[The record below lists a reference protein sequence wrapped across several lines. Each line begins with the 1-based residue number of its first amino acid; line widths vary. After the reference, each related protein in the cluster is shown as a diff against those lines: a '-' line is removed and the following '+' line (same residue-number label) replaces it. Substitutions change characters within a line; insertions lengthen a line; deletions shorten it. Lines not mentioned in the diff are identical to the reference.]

1 MRFLKILTVVSC
13 VLFAAGQTVYA
24 AEAPKSKEELME
36 QFKTGISVKNI
47 DLLYGLFYME
57 GVSDET
63 KAQMKEALGILA
75 ASEISEFT
83 FAEVPADYDPVRVTP
98 TGVKIAPNMEIQGFI
113 KFNIK
118 SAEGWEGVGSQ
129 PYGSIEGIYYL
140 PGSLI
145 K

>member
-1 MRFLKILTVVSC
+1 MKFLRVLTLVSC
-13 VLFAAGQTVYA
+13 VMLAGQSICA
-24 AEAPKSKEELME
+24 AESPKSKEALLE
-36 QFKTGISVKNI
+36 QFQTGITSKNI

-57 GVSDET
+57 GVADET

-75 ASEISEFT
+75 ASEITEFA

-129 PYGSIEGIYYL
+129 PFGSIDGNYYL